1 MNAKSSHQLDNLTK
15 LKMEKNKLEAYCLYQ
30 EKLIGLKVDYFRQNY
45 PEILGESLLP
55 FDETQNIK
63 VSSLLDAINGVI
75 TKLLPG
81 IFEGRFLPSMVLK
94 LVQVMV
100 INLVNKKNG

>member
-1 MNAKSSHQLDNLTK
+1 MNSKSSHQLDNLTK

-55 FDETQNIK
+55 FDETKNIE
-63 VSSLLDAINGVI
+63 VSSLLDAVNVVI

-81 IFEGRFLPSMVLK
+81 TFEGRFLPGMLLK
-94 LVQVMV
+94 MGQVIM
-100 INLVNKKNG
+100 INLINKRK

>member
-1 MNAKSSHQLDNLTK
+1 MNAKSSRQLDNLTK

-45 PEILGESLLP
+45 PEILGDSLLP
-55 FDETQNIK
+55 YDETQNIK

-81 IFEGRFLPSMVLK
+81 IFEGRFLPGLALK
-94 LVQVMV
+94 LVEVMM
-100 INLVNKKNG
+100 INLINKKK